1 MEIVKPRICNLK
13 NESPKLQEYV
23 HGIGMEAPPH
33 GNTWVE
39 HWPSGRLVI
48 WNQYKTA
55 EVTGFEE

>member
-1 MEIVKPRICNLK
+1 MDIKPRTCNLK
-13 NESPKLQEYV
+13 DESPKLHAYAHE
-23 HGIGMEAPPH
+23 IGLDAPPFS
-33 GNTWVE
+33 NTWVE